1 MSYRFVSLPRAAHGM
16 QLAHAARPQTIKK
29 TMKIFTD
36 STDEITAADYRK
48 KFRAIDKCHV
58 VSKLFIRILV
68 IEIKE
73 INSS

>member
-1 MSYRFVSLPRAAHGM
+1 M

-29 TMKIFTD
+29 TIKIFTD

-48 KFRAIDKCHV
+48 KLRAIDKCHV

>member
-1 MSYRFVSLPRAAHGM
+1 M
-16 QLAHAARPQTIKK
+16 QLANAARPQTIKK
-29 TMKIFTD
+29 TITIFTD

-48 KFRAIDKCHV
+48 KFCAIDKCHV